1 MILNDLL
8 AILTDSPQRIKLIRE
23 DGFSAYLDDIPDI
36 SVYYDYLV
44 TSAAISFSPA
54 ENPLAELD
62 INITAP
68 TTAGTYFQPM
78 TDRF

>member
-23 DGFSAYLDDIPDI
+23 DGFSAYLDDIPD
-36 SVYYDYLV
+36 VAAYYNYLV
-44 TSAAISFSPA
+44 TSAAIRFSPA

-62 INITAP
+62 ITIAAP
-68 TTAGTYFQPM
+68 TTVDDFYRPSTN
-78 TDRF
+78 RF